1 MAALAAAEATS
12 RRYRTILH
20 PYLAKQY
27 DNGLISADTALFRS
41 PYRTVTA
48 RCTLSCHIHPDW
60 PMFLD
65 KPGTIGSA
73 LRRFFGSVNRGKS
86 PLTLFL
92 INPAFAPRAAWRSKE
107 RRQR

>member
-27 DNGLISADTALFRS
+27 DNGLISADTALFR
-41 PYRTVTA
+41 
-48 RCTLSCHIHPDW
+48 HIHPDW